1 MRISFCAFFN
11 LKFFPPK
18 ISVDPL
24 SILYIKYSLIFQVS
38 IYRAFSVIYYTVALF
53 FIQKIFKINIGQLK
67 KRKKE
72 SCCKVFKIIEN
83 LNYPILKN

>member
-53 FIQKIFKINIGQLK
+53 FIQ
-67 KRKKE
+67 
-72 SCCKVFKIIEN
+72 
-83 LNYPILKN
+83 